1 LKREKTPS
9 GLRVSLSFFENADNN
24 LSVITSLISN
34 LGGPERINNKYGL
47 VLAGIPGVHGKRG
60 NKQLNQFLSGSGFKA
75 PVIDYRKFTGQFA
88 SASAVAVI
96 LAIRLAQGREIPK
109 EFCGKESV
117 DIHGKGVLIIGLGNF
132 VTAVEV
138 LNSGV

>member
-1 LKREKTPS
+1 
-9 GLRVSLSFFENADNN
+9 VSLSFFENADNSP
-24 LSVITSLISN
+24 SVIPSLVKN

-47 VLAGIPGVHGKRG
+47 ILAGIPGAYGERG

-75 PVIDYRKFTGQFA
+75 PVVDYRKFTGQFA
-88 SASAVAVI
+88 SASAVAAV
-96 LAIRLAQGREIPK
+96 LAIRLALGGEIPK
-109 EFCGKESV
+109 EFSGKESV

-138 LNSGV
+138 LR